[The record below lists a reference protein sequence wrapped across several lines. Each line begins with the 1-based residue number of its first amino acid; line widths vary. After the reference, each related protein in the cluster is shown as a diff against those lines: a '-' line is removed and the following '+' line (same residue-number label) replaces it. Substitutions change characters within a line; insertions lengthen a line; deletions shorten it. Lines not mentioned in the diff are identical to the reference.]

1 MNRPTTAKEALIA
14 EALGDMA
21 GLIDRLEKLA
31 PLMSTAH
38 HELVQSSHALVSEV
52 SLTWLVVVMIWMH

>member
-1 MNRPTTAKEALIA
+1 MNRMSTAKEALIA

-31 PLMSTAH
+31 PVLLENFGFRADEIR
-38 HELVQSSHALVSEV
+38 ELVAAG
-52 SLTWLVVVMIWMH
+52 VVGNDSAA